1 MRAFELALQPDK
13 IRLIRF
19 GRNAAKQREMR
30 GEGEP
35 ETFDFLGFTH
45 FCTRSRTR
53 GVICHRAQDHQEAD
67 ASQAQGNQGGVAQAY
82 ARPHRDDRSLGE
94 AGAARASEL
103 LRGLGQSPEP
113 VVVLQP
119 GEGVL
124 AQVAQAT
131 QSESESLLGALHPAR
146 GSLLPANQGATPAA
160 SSPLRRQNPR
170 EEPGALA
177 AHAGICAGGEE

>member
-45 FCTRSRTR
+45 FCTRSRKR

-67 ASQAQGNQGGVAQAY
+67 ASQARGNQGGVAQTY
-82 ARPHRDDRSLGE
+82 ARPHCDNQILGE

-119 GEGVL
+119 GKVVL
-124 AQVAQAT
+124 
-131 QSESESLLGALHPAR
+131 
-146 GSLLPANQGATPAA
+146 AA
-160 SSPLRRQNPR
+160 SSPLRRQNPS